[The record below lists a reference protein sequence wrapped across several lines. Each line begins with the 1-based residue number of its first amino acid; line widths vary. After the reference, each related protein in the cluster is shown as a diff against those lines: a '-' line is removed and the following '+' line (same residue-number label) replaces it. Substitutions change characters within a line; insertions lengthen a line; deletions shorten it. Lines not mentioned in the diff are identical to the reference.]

1 MLWFMLFNYKILSKL
16 LVDIA
21 RLALCLVLAQYSVAH
36 DVDLLSSELLNYI
49 TLFFIENLINR
60 NVSLTLK
67 NMQTVSNLSPA
78 KKKERIALKG

>member
-21 RLALCLVLAQYSVAH
+21 RLALCLVLAQYCVAH
-36 DVDLLSSELLNYI
+36 DDDLLSSELLNYI

-78 KKKERIALKG
+78 KKERELH